1 MRLLRSHG
9 MTTLT
14 WDRHRGHAMGYDVV
28 ALGYNYR
35 IDEPRAALA
44 ASRLEGID
52 TENRHRGEHV
62 SAYRD
67 AFDAVDGI
75 TPTMAARDGDEP
87 AHHLFTVVV
96 DDGVDRDAVR
106 TSLHEAQI
114 QTSLHYPPAHHFSI
128 YADSGAELPNTDAY
142 AARAI
147 TLPLFGH
154 MTAEQREAVVEAVAS
169 AVAKAG

>member
-1 MRLLRSHG
+1 
-9 MTTLT
+9 
-14 WDRHRGHAMGYDVV
+14 MGYDVV

-52 TENRHRGEHV
+52 VENRKRGDHV
-62 SAYRD
+62 NAYRS
-67 AFDAVDGI
+67 ALESVDGVA
-75 TPTMAARDGDEP
+75 PAMPPLPDSEP

-96 DDGVDRDAVR
+96 DEGIDRDAVR
-106 TSLHEAQI
+106 AALHDARV
-114 QTSLHYPPAHHFSI
+114 QTSLHYPPVHGFSI
-128 YADSGAELPNTDAY
+128 YADAGAGAELPNTDAY

-154 MTAEQREAVVEAVAS
+154 MTTEQREAVVDALAS
-169 AVAKAG
+169 ALAKAG